1 MISTQEPSCTSRFAN
16 GQKIR
21 ELRFRLGL
29 TQLELAMR
37 LDCSERL
44 IRKMEKNE
52 SVSFKSLSNLH
63 IYFKEQD
70 LEVDPRDLIL
80 KPNRALEV
88 AKHWFRERFLDRSE
102 NADRKWFSKNL
113 ALSSS
118 TISKLRTLAQFDEI
132 SIGTAIHHEHD
143 VAINFNINKKGLP
156 SSDQRGAVWLNVI
169 RGQITKLELVIDV
182 ACYTTTIQAG
192 KKGQRSR

>member
-1 MISTQEPSCTSRFAN
+1 MISTQEPSCTSQLSN

-37 LDCSERL
+37 LDCSERQV
-44 IRKMEKNE
+44 RKMEKNE

-63 IYFKEQD
+63 TYLKEQNI
-70 LEVDPRDLIL
+70 EVDPRDLIFQ
-80 KPNRALEV
+80 PNKTIEV
-88 AKHWFRERFLDRSE
+88 AQQWFKERFIDRLE
-102 NADRKWFSKNL
+102 NADRKRFSKKL
-113 ALSSS
+113 ALSNS

-132 SIGTAIHHEHD
+132 SIRTAIHHEQD

-156 SSDQRGAVWLNVI
+156 SSDQSGAVWLSVI
-169 RGQITKLELVIDV
+169 RGEITKLELVIDV
-182 ACYTTTIQAG
+182 ACYKTTIDAEKSG
-192 KKGQRSR
+192 